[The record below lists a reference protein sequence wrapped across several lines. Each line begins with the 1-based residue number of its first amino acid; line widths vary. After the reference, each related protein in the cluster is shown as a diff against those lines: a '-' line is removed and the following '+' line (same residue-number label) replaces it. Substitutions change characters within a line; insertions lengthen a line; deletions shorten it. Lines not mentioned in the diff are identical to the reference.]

1 MAWYWIVL
9 LCFLCF
15 TAGWVLGLTGGI
27 FEVLFGF
34 ARLFGGEAKAGGK
47 AVGDDHFLVKLLRT
61 LEWIMNKVTA
71 PFFWILKVVD
81 KRNGT

>member
-1 MAWYWIVL
+1 MVL
-9 LCFLCF
+9 DRALVFSVLHC
-15 TAGWVLGLTGGI
+15 WVGA
-27 FEVLFGF
+27 EVLFGF

-71 PFFWILKVVD
+71 PFFWILKLVD